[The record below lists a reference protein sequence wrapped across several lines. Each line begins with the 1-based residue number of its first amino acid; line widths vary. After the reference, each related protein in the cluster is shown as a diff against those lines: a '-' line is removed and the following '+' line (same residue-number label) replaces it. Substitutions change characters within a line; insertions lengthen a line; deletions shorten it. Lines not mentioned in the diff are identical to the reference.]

1 MIEVKSSLNSLSEKT
16 EVMEGYMYM
25 IDFTKLT
32 SVNDLILI
40 LASMGIVFPFDH
52 PNIGQL
58 GKFLNLNN
66 PIPMQSPKKPP
77 FVPLDKLDTPLNE
90 DNIAPFSF

>member
-16 EVMEGYMYM
+16 EVREGYMYM

-40 LASMGIVFPFDH
+40 LASMGIVFPYDH
-52 PNIGQL
+52 PNINTL
-58 GKFLNLNN
+58 GKFLNLDN
-66 PIPMQSPKKPP
+66 PIPLPTEQPKPP
-77 FVPLDKLDTPLNE
+77 FVPLDKLDTPLE
-90 DNIAPFSF
+90 KKIFGEE

>member
-1 MIEVKSSLNSLSEKT
+1 MVEIKSSLNSLSDKAD
-16 EVMEGYMYM
+16 VKEGYMYM

-40 LASMGIVFPFDH
+40 LASMGIVFPYDH
-52 PNIGQL
+52 PNINQL

-66 PIPMQSPKKPP
+66 PIPLPTAEP
-77 FVPLDKLDTPLNE
+77 NIE
-90 DNIAPFSF
+90 DRIFKGE

>member
-1 MIEVKSSLNSLSEKT
+1 MIEVKSSLNSLSETT
-16 EVMEGYMYM
+16 EVKEGYMYM

-52 PNIGQL
+52 PNINQL
-58 GKFLNLNN
+58 GKFLNLDN
-66 PIPMQSPKKPP
+66 PIPLPTEQPKAE
-77 FVPLDKLDTPLNE
+77 FIPLKKD
-90 DNIAPFSF
+90 

>member
-1 MIEVKSSLNSLSEKT
+1 MIELQSTLNGETKVEVK
-16 EVMEGYMYM
+16 EGYMYM
-25 IDFTKLT
+25 IDFSKLQ

-40 LASMGIVFPFDH
+40 LASMGIVFPYDH
-52 PNIGQL
+52 PNINGL

-77 FVPLDKLDTPLNE
+77 FVPLDKLDTPLE
-90 DNIAPFSF
+90 KRIFEGE

>member
-16 EVMEGYMYM
+16 EVKEGYMYM

-66 PIPMQSPKKPP
+66 PIPLPTEQPKKPP
-77 FVPLDKLDTPLNE
+77 FVPLDKLDTPLE
-90 DNIAPFSF
+90 KRIFEGE